1 MELHIL
7 LLFASTVRLQ
17 DTFKGFRFEDNK
29 SKYRWEDG
37 KNGIPQLNH
46 DSFLPPSMTVCMRGR
61 MLYYRHGDYKYWFN
75 VIINNRK
82 PRIGSVPND
91 FALYQMPKGEFV
103 VGSMT
108 IVPSLDIVMN
118 KEEQAK
124 AKEAKR
130 WPSRNSLR
138 KWTHVCVVGDFTKD
152 KTTLF
157 LNGRKINETEFKFS
171 KSFPENYFSGELRSS
186 GEIQS
191 GFSVEFG
198 RYNMDSDP
206 VIGELLD
213 INVWD
218 RSLDER
224 EMEAITNCKNFELRV
239 GNLFNMTST
248 LQCDWASLSA
258 NRGQKE
264 RTKL

>member
-1 MELHIL
+1 M

-82 PRIGSVPND
+82 TRIGSEPND

-108 IVPSLDIVMN
+108 IVPSLDIVV
-118 KEEQAK
+118 
-124 AKEAKR
+124 
-130 WPSRNSLR
+130 L
-138 KWTHVCVVGDFTKD
+138 
-152 KTTLF
+152 
-157 LNGRKINETEFKFS
+157 
-171 KSFPENYFSGELRSS
+171 
-186 GEIQS
+186 EIS
-191 GFSVEFG
+191 
-198 RYNMDSDP
+198 P
-206 VIGELLD
+206 
-213 INVWD
+213 
-218 RSLDER
+218 
-224 EMEAITNCKNFELRV
+224 
-239 GNLFNMTST
+239 
-248 LQCDWASLSA
+248 
-258 NRGQKE
+258 
-264 RTKL
+264 RTKQPSS

>member
-91 FALYQMPKGEFV
+91 FALYQMPKRCSSKYEGGRFAALGQNTKV
-103 VGSMT
+103 H
-108 IVPSLDIVMN
+108 VP
-118 KEEQAK
+118 
-124 AKEAKR
+124 
-130 WPSRNSLR
+130 
-138 KWTHVCVVGDFTKD
+138 
-152 KTTLF
+152 
-157 LNGRKINETEFKFS
+157 KI
-171 KSFPENYFSGELRSS
+171 
-186 GEIQS
+186 
-191 GFSVEFG
+191 
-198 RYNMDSDP
+198 
-206 VIGELLD
+206 
-213 INVWD
+213 
-218 RSLDER
+218 
-224 EMEAITNCKNFELRV
+224 
-239 GNLFNMTST
+239 
-248 LQCDWASLSA
+248 
-258 NRGQKE
+258 
-264 RTKL
+264 